1 MSVSTKG
8 STMWSRR
15 PQDGGTAVTLEPTTH
30 GWTATPVEVGDGRH
44 VEGRISVDR
53 VVHLGGIGDAVTE
66 QEGEEDAA
74 IDRVHHLRQGEGGR
88 VRRDF

>member
-1 MSVSTKG
+1 MG
-8 STMWSRR
+8 STTRSRR
-15 PQDGGTAVTLEPTTH
+15 SRDRETAVTLEPATH
-30 GWTATPVEVGDGRH
+30 GWAATPVEVGDGRH

-66 QEGEEDAA
+66 QEGVEDAA